1 VVGLQ
6 YNNGSGTLAFIS
18 DAQPKERGET
28 QVTIDPSFLQGWD
41 QMNLTMFWTS
51 YQQGS
56 STPNASP
63 HHNAFNVTI
72 KPASAEHLPA
82 NIAAPSFDKK
92 SLAIALPCVLVFVI
106 LLVLGL
112 FFGMRKHRSIGF
124 GSIMGRGGYGTNK
137 SRRQRMGI
145 EKGAIRL
152 ENREPTSPSPPAIH
166 KEYQT
171 DHQFAANRPAP
182 PAGIQKGPGILPP
195 MHNRDLS
202 LGSLIADESARNSY
216 R

>member
-1 VVGLQ
+1 
-6 YNNGSGTLAFIS
+6 
-18 DAQPKERGET
+18 
-28 QVTIDPSFLQGWD
+28 
-41 QMNLTMFWTS
+41 MNLTMFWTA
-51 YQQGS
+51 YLPGS
-56 STPNASP
+56 STLDGSS
-63 HHNAFNVTI
+63 HHSAMNVTI
-72 KPASAEHLPA
+72 KPKSDEHLPA
-82 NIAAPSFDKK
+82 LIAKPSFDKK

-112 FFGMRKHRSIGF
+112 FFGMRKHRSIGL

-152 ENREPTSPSPPAIH
+152 ENREPTSPSPPADH
-166 KEYQT
+166 KEYQNER
-171 DHQFAANRPAP
+171 QFTSNRPTP
-182 PAGIQKGPGILPP
+182 PVGIQKGPGMLPP

-202 LGSLIADESARNSY
+202 LGSLIADDSARNSY